1 MWNKS
6 ELKPEGVTRVMIP
19 NPRNDKK
26 YSVEFV
32 VVKEE
37 LTPLLG
43 AKATHHTGL
52 LEIHAE
58 NFVRA
63 AGIKQPSCG
72 PDKLKTADK
81 LIEEYQVVFEGDLGT
96 LPGAQRLEVN
106 PGILPNISPSRRVPL
121 ALKLRLK
128 QELEKLTKLGMTA
141 PMDAPTDWVS
151 NVVIATK
158 PSGDLRI
165 CICPKELNKAL
176 KRERY
181 PIPVIENV
189 LPELSKARVFTKV
202 DARSGYWHVVL
213 DEESAR
219 LTMFDTLFGH
229 YYWRRLPF
237 RLSVSFEIFQKRI
250 HQALDGLPGLLNVHD
265 DMVIYGVGDT
275 DEQADVD
282 HDRNLERF
290 L

>member
-1 MWNKS
+1 
-6 ELKPEGVTRVMIP
+6 MIP

-63 AGIKQPSCG
+63 AGIKQPSCR

-81 LIEEYQVVFEGDLGT
+81 LIEEYQDVFEGDLGT
-96 LPGAQRLEVN
+96 LPGAQRLEVD

-128 QELEKLTKLGMTA
+128 QELEKLTKLGVTA
-141 PMDAPTDWVS
+141 PMDVPTDWVS
-151 NVVIATK
+151 NVVIETK

-181 PIPVIENV
+181 PIPVTENV
-189 LPELSKARVFTKV
+189 LPELSKARLFTKV
-202 DARSGYWHVVL
+202 DALYGYWHVVL

-219 LTMFDTLFGH
+219 LTMFDTPFGR
-229 YYWRRLPF
+229 YSWRRLPF
-237 RLSVSFEIFQKRI
+237 RLSISFEIFQKRI
-250 HQALDGLPGLLNVHD
+250 HHALDGLPGLLNVHD

-275 DEQADVD
+275 TG
-282 HDRNLERF
+282 
-290 L
+290 